1 MPQERPNKWQ
11 KTKKKKKRSRTQP
24 LLASSLATI
33 LTQSHQSLHLDS
45 CPQLASLPL
54 TSVCSVLTA
63 DRMELKS
70 KPDYVSALLCT
81 LQRPLPARNQ
91 TQSLGVPAV
100 AQRDWRHFGSTRT
113 QGSPAQWIRIP
124 RCCRC
129 DLGQD
134 CGLNL
139 IPGLGTPYALGWPK
153 KKKNQKTK
161 HHRFPSWRSGNE
173 SD

>member
-1 MPQERPNKWQ
+1 MLQC
-11 KTKKKKKRSRTQP
+11 
-24 LLASSLATI
+24 LAPSSL
-33 LTQSHQSLHLDS
+33 HQMMEML
-45 CPQLASLPL
+45 LASLPL

-70 KPDYVSALLCT
+70 KSDYVSALLCT

-139 IPGLGTPYALGWPK
+139 IPGLGTPYAVGWLK
-153 KKKNQKTK
+153 KKKKK
-161 HHRFPSWRSGNE
+161 KERVNE
-173 SD
+173 NNHNLKKIFNNFE